1 LLLGSLLDKNEYHVY
16 HLIKESS
23 PFTYA
28 YADIIVISII
38 VFMLVFI
45 VYATF
50 ALLTFLLKLILGS
63 IPLNKSAHTALYF
76 ILVGISLG
84 LAFISIKYTFSLP
97 LPLIYA
103 LLLIKLSLSS
113 SGMTYKQFSN
123 VTNILFPLTLSLALQ
138 IDTYMVDSWRLNH
151 TYKPMTSP
159 LHYQDS
165 NLSQIKFAHLIYM
178 LSTLFLSNDL
188 HLVVEA
194 YGKYGRHTQL
204 LVALFG
210 IVATGQFVYRIKTV
224 MAIALVVQS
233 VVMIA
238 YVG

>member
-1 LLLGSLLDKNEYHVY
+1 LDKNEYHVY

-23 PFTYA
+23 AFTYA

-38 VFMLVFI
+38 VFMVVFI
-45 VYATF
+45 VYAAF
-50 ALLTFLLKLILGS
+50 ALITFLLKLTLGS
-63 IPLNKSAHTALYF
+63 LTLTESLHSALYF

-84 LAFISIKYTFSLP
+84 LTFLSIKYTLSLP

-103 LLLIKLSLSS
+103 LLLIKLSVSS
-113 SGMTYKQFSN
+113 SKFTYRHFSN
-123 VTNILFPLTLSLALQ
+123 VTNILFPLTLSLALH
-138 IDTYMVDSWRLNH
+138 IDTYMIDAWRLHH
-151 TYKPMTSP
+151 TYNP
-159 LHYQDS
+159 LKTTFHYQDS
-165 NLSQIKFAHLIYM
+165 NLSQAKFAHLIYM

-188 HLVVEA
+188 PTVVEA
-194 YGKYGRHTQL
+194 YGRYGRHTQL